1 MFFCCLWFRV
11 KAQNVWWKQ
20 IYRINSVNI
29 HLVLLISCF
38 YCLLSVSS
46 SVWTDEERKTSLWK
60 ERPGLFTSTCTRDV
74 AFTASSSEWMTLYV
88 AQVFTTTFLYLFDSF
103 LSAWCKN
110 KKEKLVTVSINVL
123 FCPNPKYI
131 LFLSVEE
138 WLKIFEFYQNICS
151 LISCRSTVHSN
162 SKFKELEFIELA
174 AESLLVSP
182 KIVFWWKVFGEFIF
196 ESNVSIFLD

>member
-1 MFFCCLWFRV
+1 MKTDLSY
-11 KAQNVWWKQ
+11 KLSEHSS
-20 IYRINSVNI
+20 RITDQ
-29 HLVLLISCF
+29 LF
-38 YCLLSVSS
+38 LLSVISFLIG
-46 SVWTDEERKTSLWK
+46 VNWWWKKNLPVERTSWFVYFHMYAWRSLHRVILWVNDAL
-60 ERPGLFTSTCTRDV
+60 RSPGLHNNSHWIF
-74 AFTASSSEWMTLYV
+74 F
-88 AQVFTTTFLYLFDSF
+88 FLYLFDSF

>member
-1 MFFCCLWFRV
+1 MNSPSEGLKLQIIFTYFHLHIYYRQPCFHEALWRKTHYMFYRNCKILPLIHKKKCVHLLEVFFCCLWFRV

-74 AFTASSSEWMTLYV
+74 AFTTSSSEWMTLYV

-110 KKEKLVTVSINVL
+110 KKEKLVTVSINV
-123 FCPNPKYI
+123 
-131 LFLSVEE
+131 
-138 WLKIFEFYQNICS
+138 
-151 LISCRSTVHSN
+151 
-162 SKFKELEFIELA
+162 
-174 AESLLVSP
+174 
-182 KIVFWWKVFGEFIF
+182 
-196 ESNVSIFLD
+196 